1 MTAISIWQLTLVRR
15 QVPSAQCGFL
25 MVKTSVITIRDVAKE
40 SGFSSTTVSIVLN
53 DAPLARYIPPA
64 TKKRIEKAA
73 KKLGYRPNLFARSL
87 RSKRSHT
94 VGVMVFDMTDP
105 YCTLILRG
113 IENSLY
119 QSSFLPILTDVHNE
133 RGRFERYLEMLLDR
147 RVEALIVLANWLFVD
162 IDVLADLEKSSIPSV
177 MIARELQTDTVSSVI
192 VDNEMGGYSAV
203 EHLHS
208 LGHRKIAFIR
218 GPKTL
223 GDSAPRW
230 QGVRSFARSA
240 GLELDPRLIVDLPE
254 SQDPISSFEAGYKL
268 TEELIKR
275 KRPFTALMAFD
286 DMTAFGAI
294 RALAKAGLRVPEHC
308 SVIGFDDVAAC
319 SLYTPPLT
327 TIRQPMEA
335 MGAMAANLAI
345 ERINAV
351 LEKREISAV
360 HRKMAPELAVRE
372 STRSLL

>member
-1 MTAISIWQLTLVRR
+1 MSKGKISPLNSHGTITLRAVAEH
-15 QVPSAQCGFL
+15 VGLAPGTVSAVLNNAPSARSIPEHTRQR
-25 MVKTSVITIRDVAKE
+25 IHAAAKE
-40 SGFSSTTVSIVLN
+40 L
-53 DAPLARYIPPA
+53 
-64 TKKRIEKAA
+64 K
-73 KKLGYRPNLFARSL
+73 YRPNFLARSL
-87 RSKRSHT
+87 RKQRTYT
-94 VGVMVFDMTDP
+94 VG
-105 YCTLILRG
+105 LILEEIGDSYGSMIISGVEAYLR
-113 IENSLY
+113 EKNY
-119 QSSFLPILTDVHNE
+119 FFLTVIHRHDATMLRDYSQLLLE
-133 RGRFERYLEMLLDR
+133 RGVEGFVTVDTSFQEAPPLPTVCVAGHRALKGVTNIILDQEQGIR
-147 RVEALIVLANWLFVD
+147 
-162 IDVLADLEKSSIPSV
+162 
-177 MIARELQTDTVSSVI
+177 
-192 VDNEMGGYSAV
+192 MGP
-203 EHLHS
+203 EHLVR

-230 QGVRSFARSA
+230 QGVRSFAKSVA
-240 GLELDPRLIVDLPE
+240 LELDPRLIVDLPE
-254 SQDPISSFEAGYKL
+254 SGDPISSFEAGYKL
-268 TEELIKR
+268 TEELIKS
-275 KRPFTALMAFD
+275 KRSVTALMAFD

-351 LEKREISAV
+351 LEKREIAAV